1 MMPMDSRGEI
11 LIFDLVGKFAHFR
24 KFYTNSSSLSYHFP
38 PRTAIEGIIS
48 AMLGQERDSYYD
60 LFLPTKSKI
69 AVSTRT
75 QTRSI
80 MQTVNYLSVKS
91 LGDLS
96 GRGPRTQVPIEI
108 ITSDSIYEDLR
119 YRVYFYHEDVSLTKE
134 LEERIK
140 QSTFHYPTSFGLA
153 NFLCSVDFV
162 GWGTFQKQL
171 FSPNTKPS
179 WNVVTPIPVSALRH
193 FGILSVKD
201 EDTYSYGFV
210 QDIFPFHFEGNRKLG
225 KNMKL
230 LYHKNFA
237 PIRVTTS
244 EKLRVIEYNEGKSQ
258 KTEAIV
264 FLEEWSE

>member
-1 MMPMDSRGEI
+1 MPMNSSEEI

-48 AMLGQERDSYYD
+48 AILGKERDSYYD

-80 MQTVNYLSVKS
+80 MQTVNYLFVKS

-108 ITSDSIYEDLR
+108 ITSDDIYEDLR
-119 YRVYFYHEDVSLTKE
+119 YRVYFYHEDVGLTKE

-140 QSTFHYPTSFGLA
+140 QSTYHYPISFGLA
-153 NFLCSVDFV
+153 NFLCNVDFV
-162 GWGTFQKQL
+162 CWGTFQKQS
-171 FSPNTKPS
+171 FPPETKPF
-179 WNVVTPIPVSALRH
+179 WDVVTPIPVAALRH

-201 EDTYSYGFV
+201 EDKNSYGFV
-210 QDIFPFHFEGNRKLG
+210 QDTFPFHFEGNRELG

-230 LYHKNFA
+230 FYDKNFT

>member
-1 MMPMDSRGEI
+1 MDSRGDV

-48 AMLGQERDSYYD
+48 AILGKERDSYYD

-69 AVSTRT
+69 AVSTKT

-91 LGDLS
+91 AGDLS
-96 GRGPRTQVPIEI
+96 GRRPRTQVPIEI
-108 ITSDSIYEDLR
+108 ITADNIYEDLR
-119 YRVYFYHEDVSLTKE
+119 YRVYFYHDDVSLTKE
-134 LEERIK
+134 LEARIK
-140 QSTFHYPTSFGLA
+140 ASTFRYPTSFGLA

-162 GWGTFQKQL
+162 GWGRIKEQSFPHDVKH
-171 FSPNTKPS
+171 F
-179 WNVVTPIPVSALRH
+179 WNIVTPIPVAALGH
-193 FGILSVKD
+193 FGILSVKG
-201 EDTYSYGFV
+201 EDANSYRFV
-210 QDIFPFHFEGNRKLG
+210 QDTFPFHFDENRKLG

-230 LYHKNFA
+230 LYDKNFT

-244 EKLRVIEYNEGKSQ
+244 ERLREIQYNDGKSQ
-258 KTEAIV
+258 RTEAIV
-264 FLEEWSE
+264 FLEEWSK